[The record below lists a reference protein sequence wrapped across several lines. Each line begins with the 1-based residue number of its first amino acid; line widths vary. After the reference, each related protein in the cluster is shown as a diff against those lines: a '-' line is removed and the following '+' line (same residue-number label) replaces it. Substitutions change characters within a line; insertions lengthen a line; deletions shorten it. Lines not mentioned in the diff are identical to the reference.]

1 MLVLLFGNEMETE
14 GMLRL
19 EGWTFQEVVEI
30 TRRFERLFIFF
41 LERRRKK
48 EDVYIIIHDNQK

>member
-1 MLVLLFGNEMETE
+1 MLLLLFGNEMETE

-48 EDVYIIIHDNQK
+48 KMYI